1 MPSKPATSETRWF
14 TIMDRVF
21 WVLWVLLPVTAI
33 GLIWIVN
40 DPDTYVAGLTPEQS
54 ACITNLPLPPNYS
67 MLGKLALGSLFAFSL
82 AFYALIMGILHR
94 MIRRFA
100 KGNQFDQLTLKS
112 MKWFGIILIAF
123 PFADMLLTNIV
134 GYILSKTGD
143 AGLFTT
149 SFLVDIGPIAVGIF
163 VLALMHVL
171 KNAIA
176 LKTEN
181 DLTI

>member
-1 MPSKPATSETRWF
+1 MPSLAVSPETRWF
-14 TIMDRVF
+14 TIMDRLF
-21 WVLWVLLPVTAI
+21 WVLWVLLPLTAI
-33 GLIWIVN
+33 GLLWIVN
-40 DPDTYVAGLTPEQS
+40 DPDTYTAGLTPEQS
-54 ACITNLPLPPNYS
+54 ACMANLPLPPNYS
-67 MLGKLALGSLFAFSL
+67 TTGKLALGSIVAFNL
-82 AFYALIMGILHR
+82 VFYAVIMGILHR

-100 KGNQFDQLTLKS
+100 KGKQFDQHTLKS
-112 MKWFGIILIAF
+112 MQWFGIILIAF

-134 GYILSKTGD
+134 GYILTLTSD